1 MSIIGYKYEEPVW
14 QRGKTP
20 AGVDEAGRGCLAGP
34 VVAACVVLSPLNPVD
49 GIDDSKSLSPSRR
62 KNLCETIK
70 KNCLAYSIG
79 IVENDEID
87 RINILNATIKAM
99 EIGITS
105 LSIRPDITYIDGN
118 KTTDLDIKQMAI
130 VQGDKKCNSIA
141 AASIIAKVTRDSIMK
156 KLHDTYPQYN
166 FGKHKGYPTKKHYEA
181 IEKYGPCSI
190 HRLSYKG
197 VTKL

>member
-1 MSIIGYKYEEPVW
+1 M
-14 QRGKTP
+14 P

-34 VVAACVVLSPLNPVD
+34 VVAACVVLSPLKLID

-62 KNLCETIK
+62 KKLCETIK
-70 KNCLAYSIG
+70 KNCLDYSIG

-87 RINILNATIKAM
+87 RINILKATIKAM
-99 EIGITS
+99 KIGITG
-105 LSIRPDITYIDGN
+105 LSIKPDITYIDGN
-118 KTTDLDIKQMAI
+118 TITDLDIKQIAVI
-130 VQGDKKCNSIA
+130 QGDKKCNSIA

-156 KLHDTYPQYN
+156 ELHDTYPQYD
-166 FGKHKGYPTKKHYEA
+166 FSKHKGYPTKKHYEA
-181 IEKYGPCSI
+181 IKKYGPCPI